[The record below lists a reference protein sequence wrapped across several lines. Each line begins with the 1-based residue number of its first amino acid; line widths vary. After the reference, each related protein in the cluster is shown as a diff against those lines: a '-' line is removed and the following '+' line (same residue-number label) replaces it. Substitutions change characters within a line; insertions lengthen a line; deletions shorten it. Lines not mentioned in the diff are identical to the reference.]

1 MANNIGMMD
10 SAYFVGRSEILHW
23 INSTLQLNL
32 SKVEEACSGA
42 VHCQLM
48 DSVRPGM
55 VPMHKVNFDA
65 KNEYEMIQNYKVLQ
79 DVFNKLKITKH
90 IEVSKL
96 VKGRPLDNLEFMQW
110 MKRYCDSVNGGL
122 VNYNPLERREACRG
136 GKEASKKCPQSQ
148 ASSKGST
155 AAPKVQSSHN
165 ARRNDVSSS
174 NQSVKASKP
183 SNPVPAYDSQITEL
197 KLSVDSLEKERDFY
211 FAKLRDIEI
220 LCQSPGI
227 ENLPVVAAMKRILY
241 STDDDASVL
250 AEAQA
255 MVSLHQKEA
264 EYLSPIAEVSTEEKE
279 NSDPQKRKNIVNLG
293 VDAVGISTL
302 SPRQRLSDATDV
314 RCSGQLSFASL
325 LFLRVV
331 IQGEAMGMAISRLVK
346 LLFARKEMRI
356 LMVGL
361 DAAGKTTILYK
372 LKLGEIVTTIPTI
385 GFNVETVEYK
395 NVSFTV
401 WDVGGQDKIRPL
413 WRHYFQNTQGLIF
426 VIDSNDRD
434 RVTEARDELHRM
446 LSEDELRDATLLI
459 FANKQ
464 DLPNAMSVS
473 EITDKLGLHS
483 LRQRRWYIQAAC
495 ATSGQGLYEG
505 LDWLSSNISS
515 KASS

>member
-1 MANNIGMMD
+1 MASNIGMMD
-10 SAYFVGRSEILHW
+10 SAYFVGRSEILCW

-48 DSVRPGM
+48 DSVHPGM

-79 DVFNKLKITKH
+79 DVFNKLKLTKH

-122 VNYNPLERREACRG
+122 VNYNPLERREACKG

-183 SNPVPAYDSQITEL
+183 SCPVPAYDAQITEL

-314 RCSGQLSFASL
+314 RCSNSHLHHFF
-325 LFLRVV
+325 FLQVV
-331 IQGEAMGMAISRLVK
+331 IQVGLRPNCFELGEAMGMAISRLVK

-426 VIDSNDRD
+426 VVDSNDRE

-483 LRQRRWYIQAAC
+483 LRQRRWLLAPPQAKDY
-495 ATSGQGLYEG
+495 T
-505 LDWLSSNISS
+505 
-515 KASS
+515 KA